1 MQVKT
6 NPNSFARL
14 HPLPLTSA
22 QITAGLWAE
31 KQAINSQVTLRHG
44 YQMLE
49 KAGNFDN
56 FRLAAGWIQEG
67 AYRGYVFNDSDV
79 YKWLEAVAY
88 ELARQ
93 PDPELDRLADEVISL
108 VAAAQTE
115 DGYLNTHFQ
124 LTGKERFTDLQYAH
138 ELYCAGHLIEAAV
151 AHRRATGKS
160 NLFAIAGRVA
170 DQLDAVFGPNKN
182 EGTSGHP
189 EIELALV
196 ELYRETGEQRYLDL
210 SLFFVNQRGQ
220 NKMGGHDRWGAAYH
234 QDRVPVRDAAEVEG
248 HAVRQLYLNAGVTDI
263 YLETGEAA
271 LMATMRRLWQ
281 DMTASKMYLTGGFG
295 ARHSGEAFG
304 EAYELPSRTAYCE
317 TCAAIAGM
325 MWSWRML
332 LATGEAQFADILERS
347 LYNGFLSGW
356 SLDGRHFFYVNP
368 LESLGAVE
376 RQEWYPCAC
385 CPPNVMR
392 QIATI
397 SHYLATVDSQGVQI
411 HQYAPARLAVTL
423 ADGRQALLT
432 ISTDYPWNGQ
442 VKVTVAET
450 DDAPWTLSL
459 RIPGWCKQAQLKV
472 NGRQVPSAGGG
483 TYAQIERTWQ
493 PDDVVELELPMPPR
507 LTRPH
512 PYVDDLRGTAAI
524 ERGPLVYCL
533 EAVDQP
539 AGLDLRQ
546 VALSSDELQSNWQAD
561 LLGGMV
567 TVAAAGIVSDLGN
580 WADQL
585 YRPQEL
591 SGSPQEPLHLTAV
604 PYFAWANRAT
614 GAMRVWLPY
623 PSRL

>member
-1 MQVKT
+1 
-6 NPNSFARL
+6 L
-14 HPLPLTSA
+14 HPLPLTGA
-22 QITAGLWAE
+22 LITGGLWAE
-31 KQAINSQVTLRHG
+31 KQTINSQVTLRHG

-56 FRLAAGWIQEG
+56 FRLAAGLIEEG

-108 VAAAQTE
+108 LAAAQAE

-124 LTGKERFTDLQYAH
+124 LTDKERFTDLQYAH

-151 AHRRATGKS
+151 AHQRATGKT
-160 NLFAIAGRVA
+160 NLFAIACRFA
-170 DQLDAVFGPNKN
+170 DHLDAVFGPNKN

-196 ELYRETGEQRYLDL
+196 ELYRETGEQRYLNL

-220 NKMGGHDRWGAAYH
+220 NKMGGHDRWGSAYH
-234 QDRVPVRDAAEVEG
+234 QDRVPVRQATEMEG
-248 HAVRQLYLNAGVTDI
+248 HAVRQLYLNSGVTDI

-271 LMATMRRLWQ
+271 LMAAMRRLWQ

-332 LATGEAQFADILERS
+332 LAIGEPQFADLLERS

-356 SLDGRHFFYVNP
+356 SQDGRHFFYVNP
-368 LESLGAVE
+368 LESLGTVE

-392 QIATI
+392 QIATVG
-397 SHYLATVDSQGVQI
+397 HYLTTVDGQGVQI
-411 HQYAPARLAVTL
+411 HQFAPSRLAVTV
-423 ADGRQALLT
+423 ADGRQAILS
-432 ISTDYPWNGQ
+432 IATDYPWHGQ
-442 VKVTVAET
+442 IKVTVEET
-450 DDAPWTLSL
+450 DDKPWTLSL
-459 RIPGWCKQAQLKV
+459 RIPGWCKEAPLQL
-472 NGRQVPSAGGG
+472 NGRQVTPAGRGG
-483 TYAQIERTWQ
+483 TYVPIERTWQ
-493 PDDVVELELPMPPR
+493 PGDVVELELPMPPR

-512 PYVDDLRGTAAI
+512 PYVDDLCGTAAI

-533 EAVDQP
+533 EAVDQK
-539 AGLDLRQ
+539 ADANLRQ
-546 VALSSDELQSNWQAD
+546 VSLASEPALQAEWQAD
-561 LLGGMV
+561 VLGGVV
-567 TVAAAGIVSDLGN
+567 TVAAAGVVSDLGN
-580 WADQL
+580 WSNQL
-585 YRPQEL
+585 YRPEEL
-591 SGSPQEPLHLTAV
+591 ADSPQKPVRLLAV
-604 PYFAWANRAT
+604 PYFAWANRKA
-614 GAMRVWLPY
+614 GAIRVWLPY
-623 PSRL
+623 PAHTK